1 MTQTE
6 NAHIHDSVTADILLC
21 RTRFL
26 LKDFPK
32 IVSLQWEQ
40 EECQMDIFCLGKTIL
55 DWLHTK
61 PQRHE
66 PKIRFSVKIKTQ
78 C

>member
-6 NAHIHDSVTADILLC
+6 NARVHDTITADILPC
-21 RTRFL
+21 RTRFPFNM
-26 LKDFPK
+26 FPK

-40 EECQMDIFCLGKTIL
+40 EECQMDIFCLGKTIP

-61 PQRHE
+61 PQSE
-66 PKIRFSVKIKTQ
+66 TWTKDKILSEN
-78 C
+78 